1 MKKFIRHHSREISIV
16 VAIIIMGIVFGINEP
31 IYLSSSNMM
40 DIFEQSIIY
49 GLMAI
54 GMTAVITSGG
64 IDLSVGSALA
74 LICVVISKAAVSGVH
89 PLVCLLIGLVLGS
102 VLGLLN
108 GVLVAKLKLQPFIA
122 TLGTM
127 SVYRGVAYLISK
139 GYPVLGVPP
148 VYRNMINGDFLGL
161 VKTST
166 VLLLL
171 FVIFMF
177 VIMAKTKL
185 GTHIYAVGGNEEAAR
200 LSGIRID
207 RIKVLIFSIAMIGTG
222 IAAMIQVARLGTGD
236 PTTGQGY
243 ELNAIAAVA
252 IGGTSMAGGRGTIIG
267 TVLGAIL
274 FAGLRNGL
282 IVSNVATFWQ
292 YVATGVVIIIAAY
305 IEVIQDNFSRII
317 KSKVSNSVEIERI
330 ERVAS

>member
-54 GMTAVITSGG
+54 GMTAVIISGG

>member
-1 MKKFIRHHSREISIV
+1 MKMFIKRNTRELSIV
-16 VAIIIMGIVFGINEP
+16 VAIIVMGIIFGIHQP
-31 IYLSSSNMM
+31 IYLSLSNIK

-54 GMTAVITSGG
+54 GMTAVIITGG

-74 LICVVISKAAVSGVH
+74 LICVIISMAAVAGVS
-89 PLVCLLIGLVLGS
+89 PILCLLLGLVSCLVLGA
-102 VLGLLN
+102 LN

-127 SVYRGVAYLISK
+127 SVYRGVAYLLSK
-139 GYPVLGVPP
+139 GYPILNVPP
-148 VYRNMINGDFLGL
+148 VYRNTINHSIGGA
-161 VKTST
+161 VKVSA
-166 VLLLL
+166 
-171 FVIFMF
+171 IFFIAFAVFMY
-177 VIMAKTKL
+177 VIMTKL
-185 GTHIYAVGGNEEAAR
+185 KIGTYIYSIGGNEEAAR
-200 LSGIRID
+200 LSGIKLD
-207 RIKVLIFSIAMIGTG
+207 SVKIFVYAIAMIGTG
-222 IAAMIQVARLGTGD
+222 LAAMIQVASLGTGD

-252 IGGTSMAGGRGTIIG
+252 IGGTSMAGGRGTVAG

-305 IEVIQDNFSRII
+305 IEVIQDKFS
-317 KSKVSNSVEIERI
+317 KMFKPHKKLEANEME
-330 ERVAS
+330 

>member
-1 MKKFIRHHSREISIV
+1 MKKFIRQHSREFS
-16 VAIIIMGIVFGINEP
+16 IIIAILLMGVLFGLKEP
-31 IYLSSSNMM
+31 IYLSMNNLS

-54 GMTAVITSGG
+54 GMTAVIISGG

-89 PLVCLLIGLVLGS
+89 PVLCLLLGLS
-102 VLGLLN
+102 MSIILGLLN

-127 SVYRGVAYLISK
+127 SIFRGVAYLISE

-148 VYRNMINGDFLGL
+148 VYRDMINGSVLGVKMSTILL
-161 VKTST
+161 V
-166 VLLLL
+166 L
-171 FVIFMF
+171 FVALMF
-177 VIMAKTKL
+177 VLTAKTKS
-185 GTHIYAVGGNEEAAR
+185 GTHIYAIGGNEEAAR
-200 LSGIRID
+200 LSGVRIN
-207 RIKVLIFSIAMIGTG
+207 RIKIFIFSIAMIGTG

-305 IEVIQDNFSRII
+305 IEVVQERFSSVI
-317 KSKVSNSVEIERI
+317 KSKVVGEVEVGRI
-330 ERVAS
+330 QS

>member
-1 MKKFIRHHSREISIV
+1 MKNFIRHNSRELSIV
-16 VAIIIMGIVFGINEP
+16 VAIIIMGILFGIKEP
-31 IYLSSSNMM
+31 IYLSMSNIK

-54 GMTAVITSGG
+54 GMTAIIILGG

-74 LICVVISKAAVSGVH
+74 LLSVIISKAAVSGVH
-89 PLVCLLIGLVLGS
+89 PILCLLLAVVASLFFGS
-102 VLGLLN
+102 LN
-108 GVLVAKLKLQPFIA
+108 GTLVAYLKLQPFIA

-127 SVYRGVAYLISK
+127 SVFRGVAYLVSD
-139 GYPVLGVPP
+139 GYPVLGVPTA
-148 VYRNMINGDFLGL
+148 YRDVINGDFLG
-161 VKTST
+161 VIRTST
-166 VLLLL
+166 VLYVL
-171 FVIFMF
+171 FVILMM
-177 VIMAKTKL
+177 VIMGKTRL
-185 GTHIYAVGGNEEAAR
+185 GTHIYAIGGNEEAAR
-200 LSGIRID
+200 LSGIRIN
-207 RIKVLIFSIAMIGTG
+207 KVKTVIFAIAMMGTG
-222 IAAMIQVARLGTGD
+222 IASMIQVARLGTGD

-252 IGGTSMAGGRGTIIG
+252 IGGTSMAGGRGTIVG

-305 IEVIQDNFSRII
+305 IEVIQDKVSAII
-317 KSKVSNSVEIERI
+317 KSKMKGNQDVARI
-330 ERVAS
+330 